1 MLNELTIPI
10 VQGPM
15 LGASTPALAVA
26 VSNAGG
32 LGSLAASGL
41 DGAKLREAI
50 AAMRAGTKKP
60 FLVNL
65 FAQNPAHPEPED
77 VKRAIERLAPWRARY
92 GLAPQNAPAQW
103 AQDFAAQFAVLVEE
117 APPAASFTFGCLTR
131 EQAQALRAKGT
142 YLIGT
147 ATTVA
152 EARAWLAVGADAI
165 CASGFESGG
174 HRGSFL
180 APQEDSL
187 IGTISLTRT
196 IRAAVDVPVIAA
208 GGITDGRAIAA
219 ALNLGANAVQIGT
232 AYLLSDEA
240 SVSAPWQK
248 ALEEAGDD
256 PTELTRVISGRYARG
271 ITNEFMRKL
280 KPIEWEIPAYPVQ
293 NALTQELR
301 AAAAKA
307 GSPDVLS
314 LWAGQ
319 SVKFIKRGKAADITH
334 DLWREA
340 QETLSATAQKW
351 AQA

>member
-1 MLNELTIPI
+1 MLNKLAIPI

-32 LGSLAASGL
+32 LGSLAASGFN
-41 DGAKLREAI
+41 GAKLREAI
-50 AAMRAGTKKP
+50 AAMRAGTAKP

-65 FAQNPAHPEPED
+65 FAQSPANPDPET
-77 VKRAIERLAPWRARY
+77 VRQAIERLAPWRARY
-92 GLAPQNAPAQW
+92 GLEAQSAPAQW
-103 AQDFAAQFAVLVEE
+103 AQDFAEQFAVLVEE
-117 APPAASFTFGCLTR
+117 APPAASFTFGCLTLA
-131 EQAQALRAKGT
+131 QAQALRAKGT

-152 EARAWLAVGADAI
+152 EARAWVAVGADAI

-180 APQEDSL
+180 KPQEESL

-196 IRAAVDVPVIAA
+196 IRASVTVPVIAA
-208 GGITDGRAIAA
+208 GGITDGNAVAA
-219 ALNLGANAVQIGT
+219 ALALGADAVQIGT
-232 AYLLSDEA
+232 AYLLAEEA
-240 SVSAPWQK
+240 AVSAPWQK
-248 ALEEAGDD
+248 ALEEAEDD

-271 ITNEFMRKL
+271 IANEFMRKL
-280 KPIEWEIPAYPVQ
+280 KPIENEIPAYPVQ
-293 NALTQELR
+293 NALTQDLR

-319 SVKFIKRGKAADITH
+319 SVKFIKRGKAAQITQ
-334 DLWREA
+334 DLWRDA
-340 QETLSATAQKW
+340 QQALSATAQRW
-351 AQA
+351 APA